1 MKLMGKRF
9 VFGLAAIAVFGCAK
23 VSAPTGG
30 PKDTEPPVPLRS
42 SPVNYSTNFKGKK
55 FIVEFNEFIDLK
67 NVSQEL
73 LVSPPVENKPKTV
86 MRGKKMVVRINN
98 KLADST
104 TYNFN
109 FFNSITDLNEGNI
122 LENFQ
127 FEFST
132 GDTFDS
138 TYMGGIVTN
147 AFTDYPQKNIKVL
160 LYRQLTDSTPRT
172 QKPECV
178 GRTNNDGLFIV
189 PNMKAGV
196 NYHVFALQ
204 DMNNN
209 NLFDLPNEAI
219 AFCDSTIQPS
229 FKPMLVYD
237 TITLIEKI
245 SRDKKDTIFRD
256 SIYSYTEMVTT
267 IDNVKLR
274 LFTEENHIQYLH
286 DVYRPEKRL
295 LTVAFNDLVDSTF
308 SIKPITDSA
317 FAENWYMIENQLPTD
332 SVVVWITDSM
342 LYKQDTLKMQVSY
355 MMKDSNN
362 ADYLKTDTLEFIA
375 KAAASK
381 QSKKKEN
388 KLLSKLKKDENSYE
402 KKTEEKKVSELKV
415 QNNLEKEFDIVKPI
429 VHRTNYPIKSYND
442 SLISI
447 TKIDDNKNESAVKF
461 KMSRQNVNQRTLNI
475 DFNRDETSN
484 YSLLVAPGALT
495 DIYGN
500 INDTVKFSFSITS
513 SDYYS
518 SIILNLVD
526 VPCEHSIVQLLNL
539 KEKVLEERTLNGDT
553 KLSFNYLKPDSY
565 ILKIIC
571 DDNQNGKWDTGNFN
585 LRLQPERVY
594 YYDQTIE
601 TKSGWDMEFTWKIE

>member
-274 LFTEENHIQYLH
+274 LFTEENHVQYLH
-286 DVYRPEKRL
+286 DVYRPERRL
-295 LTVAFNDLVDSTF
+295 LTVGFNDLVDSTF

-332 SVVVWITDSM
+332 SVVMWITDSM

-388 KLLSKLKKDENSYE
+388 KLLSKLKKDENSDE
-402 KKTEEKKVSELKV
+402 KKPEEKKVSELKV

-429 VHRTNYPIKSYND
+429 VLRTN
-442 SLISI
+442 
-447 TKIDDNKNESAVKF
+447 
-461 KMSRQNVNQRTLNI
+461 
-475 DFNRDETSN
+475 
-484 YSLLVAPGALT
+484 
-495 DIYGN
+495 
-500 INDTVKFSFSITS
+500 
-513 SDYYS
+513 
-518 SIILNLVD
+518 
-526 VPCEHSIVQLLNL
+526 
-539 KEKVLEERTLNGDT
+539 
-553 KLSFNYLKPDSY
+553 
-565 ILKIIC
+565 
-571 DDNQNGKWDTGNFN
+571 
-585 LRLQPERVY
+585 
-594 YYDQTIE
+594 
-601 TKSGWDMEFTWKIE
+601 